1 MDGERSSRLRNPQG
15 SARLASCQ
23 SAGQPC
29 PGSDGRAAGQP
40 RPAAPAAQ
48 PVTEHL
54 GLANPHPYPIANPS
68 PDPNPIPSPNLN
80 LALTLT
86 LTRLPPPSPSPSLIS
101 GIANLG
107 GPPARSKC
115 SLASAPARLLRL
127 LRARLEALGSSAL
140 PGRGRP
146 TVRPATASGA
156 RASRLHSPAHST
168 ALTVQVLNAVMNATE
183 GLLCKLQVR
192 ARLELG

>member
-1 MDGERSSRLRNPQG
+1 MAKGRHGYGTPRGAPDSPVASPQG
-15 SARLASCQ
+15 SPALAPMDGPPASPARRL
-23 SAGQPC
+23 P
-29 PGSDGRAAGQP
+29 P
-40 RPAAPAAQ
+40 
-48 PVTEHL
+48 
-54 GLANPHPYPIANPS
+54 PS
-68 PDPNPIPSPNLN
+68 PLRYTSASLTLTLTLLLTLALTLTLSSPNLN

-140 PGRGRP
+140 LGRGRA
-146 TVRPATASGA
+146 TGRPVSASGA
-156 RASRLHSPAHST
+156 RASRLKS
-168 ALTVQVLNAVMNATE
+168 
-183 GLLCKLQVR
+183 R
-192 ARLELG
+192 

>member
-40 RPAAPAAQ
+40 RPAVPTAAQ
-48 PVTEHL
+48 PVTVHL
-54 GLANPHPYPIANPS
+54 GLANSHPHPIANPS

-140 PGRGRP
+140 PGRGRA
-146 TVRPATASGA
+146 TGRPVSASGA
-156 RASRLHSPAHST
+156 RASRLQS
-168 ALTVQVLNAVMNATE
+168 
-183 GLLCKLQVR
+183 R
-192 ARLELG
+192 